1 MKVKHAALVV
11 AIGAG
16 LFVAPVAAEAEQAR
30 KVHRIG
36 YMSLPSR
43 ESAEHL
49 IPVFRQALRE
59 RGLVEGENLIIEW
72 RWAEGKLDRLP
83 VFARELV
90 QLKVDLII
98 APQTASALAAKR
110 ATATIPIVFLF
121 AEDPVAD
128 GLVASLPRPGANVT
142 GLTYTP
148 GLETYAKQ
156 LELLKE
162 AIPKASRVAVLWNP
176 ARNYTT
182 RQLLLS
188 HLKAAAQSLR
198 VELYVVEAR
207 GPEEFEPAFE
217 SMARWHAQ
225 ALLVVRDSVFFVH
238 RRRLAELEA
247 RHRLPGMHATRE
259 RVEAGSLMAYGSSL
273 ADSFRRASPY
283 IDKIL
288 RGAKPADLP
297 IEQPT
302 KLELVINLKTAKALG
317 LTIPP
322 SILLQADRVIE

>member
-162 AIPKASRVAVLWNP
+162 ALPKVSRVAVLIDP
-176 ARNYTT
+176 ARSDQGVIGALQAT
-182 RQLLLS
+182 RVAADALGVKLLPL
-188 HLKAAAQSLR
+188 
-198 VELYVVEAR
+198 ELR
-207 GPEEFEPAFE
+207 GPNPDLESAFRTATSE
-217 SMARWHAQ
+217 RVG
-225 ALLVVRDSVFFVH
+225 ALLFRD
-238 RRRLAELEA
+238 RRRC
-247 RHRLPGMHATRE
+247 G
-259 RVEAGSLMAYGSSL
+259 
-273 ADSFRRASPY
+273 
-283 IDKIL
+283 
-288 RGAKPADLP
+288 
-297 IEQPT
+297 Q
-302 KLELVINLKTAKALG
+302 
-317 LTIPP
+317 
-322 SILLQADRVIE
+322 